1 MYVNLG
7 RPYGYLKLLGENNAY
22 YVLDYPVLSR
32 PTHSGNCGC
41 ELCGTILL
49 RPDDASGVAQRRPLA
64 GHLPIQ
70 HPGVR
75 SRSLIDLER

>member
-49 RPDDASGVAQRRPLA
+49 RPDDASNVV
-64 GHLPIQ
+64 HLQDIYQ
-70 HPGVR
+70 FNILG
-75 SRSLIDLER
+75 SGADL